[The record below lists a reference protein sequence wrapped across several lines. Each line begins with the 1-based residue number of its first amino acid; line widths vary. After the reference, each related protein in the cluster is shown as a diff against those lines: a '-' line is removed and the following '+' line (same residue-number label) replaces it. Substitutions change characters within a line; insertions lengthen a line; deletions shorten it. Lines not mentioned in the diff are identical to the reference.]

1 MSVTGDSTRR
11 ERLEAMRA
19 AQLKKRLYAVF
30 WIDAPHATREQHIE
44 VLPDHLDFLMDLE
57 KRGILFAS
65 GPLSVPNGAKQSFNG
80 MTILRAD
87 SFVDAREIVEREPFV
102 TRGLRTY
109 QLHVWDLNE
118 GSFSVTLS
126 FGTGKYEVP

>member
-1 MSVTGDSTRR
+1 
-11 ERLEAMRA
+11 
-19 AQLKKRLYAVF
+19 
-30 WIDAPHATREQHIE
+30 
-44 VLPDHLDFLMDLE
+44 
-57 KRGILFAS
+57 
-65 GPLSVPNGAKQSFNG
+65 

-87 SFVDAREIVEREPFV
+87 SFVDAREIVERERFV